1 MKKFLLIAALVAV
14 GSASAFAQP
23 AWMENSGMAQWSDF
37 SLSGPY
43 AKEALST
50 IKSELG
56 DRDFGNLSI
65 AQLSPYWTRLNLA
78 LSKDQYL
85 EQTSKMSMIMPGA
98 GQFKNG
104 DTSKGIGF
112 LSLHLAT
119 VAGTLT
125 SFYFLLPADIRFD
138 KLDYLDTSL
147 KGIHDAW
154 QAHSIN
160 DYLPSM
166 GALLVG
172 GILDIGI
179 RLWASHDAYS
189 GAKAVIESGKAELK
203 PVLGPG
209 YLGFGMSF

>member
-1 MKKFLLIAALVAV
+1 MKKIWLIAVFTAAV
-14 GSASAFAQP
+14 SAGAFAQH
-23 AWMENSGMAQWSDF
+23 AWSESPRTAQGYDF

-43 AKEALST
+43 AKEELSA

-85 EQTSKMSMIMPGA
+85 EQTSKLSMIMPGA

-112 LSLHLAT
+112 LSLHLAV
-119 VAGTLT
+119 VAGTWT
-125 SFYFLLPADIRFD
+125 SFYFLLPADLRFD

-147 KGIHDAW
+147 QGIHDAW
-154 QAHSIN
+154 GAHSIN

-166 GALLVG
+166 GVLLAGTIFDMV
-172 GILDIGI
+172 I
-179 RLWASHDAYS
+179 RHWSSREAYS
-189 GAKAVIESGKAELK
+189 GAGAAIESGKAELK

-209 YLGFGMSF
+209 YLGFGMSY